1 MKATQRQKC
10 RPWLLGLLCAAGVAG
25 MQAACSP
32 IGAGVGAG
40 AVVGVGAVQERGLK
54 SAATDTGLK
63 LAISQRLL
71 AGQFQLFT
79 KVTVTVVEGRVM
91 LTGAVPT
98 QKSKDSAQALA
109 AQVQGVREVMNEI
122 QVTPGGDIFDYGH
135 DAGITAKLRAEIFND
150 PQIRDIN
157 YVVETVNSVVYLMG
171 IARTEKEI
179 TRVID
184 HARDVTGVRR
194 VVSHVLTQDDPR
206 RGP

>member
-1 MKATQRQKC
+1 MKILQVSFLCVVA
-10 RPWLLGLLCAAGVAG
+10 LL
-25 MQAACSP
+25 AACSP

-40 AVVGVGAVQERGLK
+40 AVVGVGALQERGLK

-71 AGQFQLFT
+71 ADRFQLFT
-79 KVTVTVVEGRVM
+79 KVTATVVEGRAM
-91 LTGAVPT
+91 LTGAVQT
-98 QKSKDSAQALA
+98 QKSRNRAQALA
-109 AQVQGVREVMNEI
+109 AQVGGVREILNEI

-150 PQIRDIN
+150 PEIRDIN

-171 IARTEKEI
+171 IARTEKEM
-179 TRVID
+179 TRMID
-184 HARDVTGVRR
+184 HARDVAGVKR

-206 RGP
+206 RGS

>member
-1 MKATQRQKC
+1 
-10 RPWLLGLLCAAGVAG
+10 

-71 AGQFQLFT
+71 ADQFQLFT

-109 AQVQGVREVMNEI
+109 ARVQGVREVMNEI

-135 DAGITAKLRAEIFND
+135 DAGITARLRAEIFND

-184 HARDVTGVRR
+184 QARDITGVRR

-206 RGP
+206 RGS

>member
-1 MKATQRQKC
+1 
-10 RPWLLGLLCAAGVAG
+10 
-25 MQAACSP
+25 
-32 IGAGVGAG
+32 
-40 AVVGVGAVQERGLK
+40 
-54 SAATDTGLK
+54 
-63 LAISQRLL
+63 
-71 AGQFQLFT
+71 
-79 KVTVTVVEGRVM
+79 
-91 LTGAVPT
+91 
-98 QKSKDSAQALA
+98 
-109 AQVQGVREVMNEI
+109 MNEI

-150 PQIRDIN
+150 AKIRDIN

-179 TRVID
+179 ARVID